1 LEAQSPEFKSQ
12 SHEEEGGGRGGGE
25 EGKKEK
31 GREGGREG
39 RKKQATW
46 AAQLSSFCVSEIFL
60 GSGKD
65 WQGEGW
71 SVSLIW
77 SQWGGD

>member
-1 LEAQSPEFKSQ
+1 
-12 SHEEEGGGRGGGE
+12 
-25 EGKKEK
+25 
-31 GREGGREG
+31 
-39 RKKQATW
+39 
-46 AAQLSSFCVSEIFL
+46 VSEIFL